1 MARSRPS
8 SYPKTPAVPAYV
20 AEAIGTFLLVLFIAL
35 YLSVSTQVVSPQAG
49 GFSLASLAL
58 LHFFLLAV
66 LIYTL
71 GGTSGAHFNPAV
83 TLALL
88 SHRKI
93 SPPGAGG
100 YIAAQVLGALL
111 GALVCRLLL
120 TDEGGA
126 VSYGATLVNHDAI
139 TVFGA
144 LVGELI
150 GAFVLM
156 WAIMGTAVNPR
167 GEKAWAGFVIGGAL
181 AFGVMV
187 FGPLTG
193 AGFNPAR
200 SLGPAIVSGEFAD
213 CWIYLVGPIAGA
225 LLAAFAYRAL
235 ELDPKD
241 RAEERPV
248 DTLD

>member
-1 MARSRPS
+1 MARRRPTS
-8 SYPKTPAVPAYV
+8 TPEDPAAPAYV

-35 YLSVSTQVVSPQAG
+35 YLTVSTQVVGARAG

-58 LHFFLLAV
+58 LHFLLLSV
-66 LIYTL
+66 LVYTL

-88 SHRKI
+88 THRKI

-100 YIAAQVLGALL
+100 YIAAQVVGATL
-111 GALVCRLLL
+111 GALVCRLIL
-120 TDEGGA
+120 TDEGAA

-139 TVFGA
+139 TVFGG
-144 LVGELI
+144 LVCELI
-150 GAFVLM
+150 GTFVLM

-181 AFGVMV
+181 GFGVMV

-200 SLGPAIVSGEFAD
+200 SLGPAIVSGDFD
-213 CWIYLVGPIAGA
+213 NFWIYLVGPIAGA
-225 LLAAFAYRAL
+225 LLAAFGYRAL

-241 RAEERPV
+241 RAEQRPV